1 MSLKD
6 VLLENAGAW
15 FGLAIIL
22 TFVVPPVGLFFLAVL
37 FAFVYP
43 LLVILVFFAW
53 ILSGINALIPS
64 RG

>member
-1 MSLKD
+1 MSLKE

-15 FGLAIIL
+15 FLLAIVL

-43 LLVILVFFAW
+43 LLVLLVFFTW
-53 ILSGINALIPS
+53 IIGIFTSLVPN